1 MNLCKIH
8 FLVTQN
14 NGEKYEKIQVQ
25 LSNKYNNEQ
34 NGCIETMYP
43 FLTAWIVII
52 ISKIDNDRILWVL
65 LI

>member
-1 MNLCKIH
+1 MNLWKIH

-43 FLTAWIVII
+43 FLTA
-52 ISKIDNDRILWVL
+52 
-65 LI
+65 